1 MWISTQLTNTEKLS
15 TKYVYVEMI
24 FAPIQ
29 YVGIT
34 VKPVQRAGIHI
45 PAWVMHMQ
53 ISSRSWL
60 YAIDVLISHFLRGD
74 WIIRC
79 HRNSICGYIVCISI
93 RNYYIINNIVVGTYI
108 FMQYI
113 IQIFVN
119 EYLLPCRFFL
129 EKMMNILNRIMYG
142 FLYLNS
148 KIYQNFY
155 IWGWMCLCLLY
166 RKKYISCEAT
176 SVFTLMLIE
185 RLLRR
190 DWIACISYHELKSKR
205 KIFLRLVIYP
215 TNQLFILKLRVEHN
229 IYDRSWIC
237 KILLYYHHTV
247 GL

>member
-119 EYLLPCRFFL
+119 EYLLPCRFFW
-129 EKMMNILNRIMYG
+129 K
-142 FLYLNS
+142 
-148 KIYQNFY
+148 KWWIYWIVLCMDFC
-155 IWGWMCLCLLY
+155 IWIV
-166 RKKYISCEAT
+166 KYIRISIFEDEC
-176 SVFTLMLIE
+176 VCVCY
-185 RLLRR
+185 
-190 DWIACISYHELKSKR
+190 IAKN
-205 KIFLRLVIYP
+205 
-215 TNQLFILKLRVEHN
+215 T
-229 IYDRSWIC
+229 
-237 KILLYYHHTV
+237 
-247 GL
+247 